1 MAKRKSRSKKKA
13 KTFHFELT
21 SLSAFLSGI
30 FLLFLLTWIF
40 ILGILVGRG
49 SLPGAVTTISDLR
62 SQINNL
68 QEMVRGKKSD
78 NRIIEKKPA
87 PDPKLAFYEKLSSK
101 KDEVKNSQKS
111 VELAGSPKKTTPP
124 IKVKAIQKQLLDEQ
138 KNGKNNTIKLKSKPE
153 PLTSGIQYTV
163 QIASL
168 GEKER
173 AEKLIN
179 RLIDRG
185 YNAYYYKVK
194 VNGKIYYRVRCGR
207 FADRAVAGDYA
218 RKLADKEGIK
228 GFVSRLE

>member
-13 KTFHFELT
+13 KTFQFELT
-21 SLSAFLSGI
+21 SLSAVFSGI

-49 SLPGAVTTISDLR
+49 SIPGAVTTISDLR

-68 QEMVRGKKSD
+68 QEMVSRKKQD
-78 NRIIEKKPA
+78 NPTTAKKPD

-101 KDEVKNSQKS
+101 KDEVKNSQKP
-111 VELAGSPKKTTPP
+111 VQVPGSPKKTTPP
-124 IKVKAIQKQLLDEQ
+124 IKIKAIQKRLLDE
-138 KNGKNNTIKLKSKPE
+138 KKKGKNNTITLKSEPE
-153 PLTSGIQYTV
+153 PSFSGIQYTV

-185 YNAYYYKVK
+185 YQAYYYKVK
-194 VNGKIYYRVRCGR
+194 VNEKTYYRVRCGR
-207 FADRAVAGDYA
+207 FADRADAGDYA